1 MNVHPMK
8 ADNRPIKSVL
18 CTLPFGPEQIE
29 QIRTAFD
36 PAEFIHCRSSDAAG
50 IAAALDHVDVAVIS
64 GDLDD
69 RYVAAR
75 NLKWVH
81 CDHSGLTKSARPD
94 VFAKGLIVTG
104 AAGRSASALAQHGFY
119 FALALTFDA
128 PGLLADQAKH
138 IWRGNPDYG
147 KKVGLAGKTLG
158 IVGLGNTGR
167 EMAALG
173 KAFQMKV
180 VAYTRSVQ
188 PKPADLDEL
197 LCAERGDQLDTL
209 IDNSDVIM
217 LATQLTDDTYHM
229 FGAAEFKRM
238 RKSALII
245 NMARGPVID
254 EAALVSALKEGEI
267 AGAGLDV
274 FSQEPLPKDAAIWDA
289 PNVIITPHQTPV
301 QPDRTQ
307 RSIAMIITNVERYRA
322 GQSLLNA
329 LSQRDIFT
337 PRT

>member
-1 MNVHPMK
+1 MNVAPTQ
-8 ADNRPIKSVL
+8 AGARSIRSVL

-29 QIRTAFD
+29 QIRAAFE
-36 PAEFIHCRSSDAAG
+36 PAEFIHCQSSDAAA
-50 IAAALDHVDVAVIS
+50 IAAALDDVDVAVIA

-69 RYVAAR
+69 RYVAAP

-128 PGLLADQAKH
+128 PGLLADQARH
-138 IWRGNPDYG
+138 VWRGNPDYG

-173 KAFQMKV
+173 KAFQMRV

-188 PKPADLDEL
+188 QKPANVDEL
-197 LCAERGDQLDTL
+197 LCAEREDQLDTL
-209 IDNSDVIM
+209 IDAADVIM
-217 LATQLTDDTYHM
+217 LATQLSDDTYHM
-229 FGAAEFKRM
+229 FGAAQLKRM
-238 RKSALII
+238 RKSAFII

-254 EAALVSALKEGEI
+254 EAALVSALKAGEI

-274 FSQEPLPKDAAIWDA
+274 FTQEPLPKDDPIWDA

-307 RSIAMIITNVERYRA
+307 RSIVMIVANAERYRA
-322 GQSLLNA
+322 GQPLLNA